1 MDVDGQGLSIH
12 QCVPN
17 SLESLA
23 LIQVRI
29 QSSKVMIITK
39 SVCKKLSTTENIIY
53 LVMWCDILTYI
64 EYSLATYKLRYQED
78 HNMLLCHTISSFLCG
93 IRNV

>member
-1 MDVDGQGLSIH
+1 MDVDGQGFSIH

-29 QSSKVMIITK
+29 QRSKVMIITK
-39 SVCKKLSTTENIIY
+39 SVCKKLSITENIIY
-53 LVMWCDILTYI
+53 LVM
-64 EYSLATYKLRYQED
+64 
-78 HNMLLCHTISSFLCG
+78 
-93 IRNV
+93 